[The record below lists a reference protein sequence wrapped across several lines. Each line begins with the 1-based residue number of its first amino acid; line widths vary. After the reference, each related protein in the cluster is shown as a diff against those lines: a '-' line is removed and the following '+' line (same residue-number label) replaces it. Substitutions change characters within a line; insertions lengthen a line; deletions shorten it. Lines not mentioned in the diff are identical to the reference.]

1 MFNKQQ
7 ALDIA
12 SKLLRRGIGWTGKSS
27 ADRISAQLAED
38 LPPVVSQDTYL
49 GTLRFYCPGRL
60 PLYRANTLLTKE
72 PETLEWIESFDK
84 DDVLWDIGAN
94 VGIFSLYASLRGNR
108 VLAFEPA
115 PGNYYLL
122 SRNIEINDSDEKIS
136 AYCIAFSDSTRLEA
150 FYMQSTDL
158 GGALNNLGEATDW
171 QGEEFDH
178 SFKQAAVGYTIDDF
192 MDNFAP
198 SCPNHLKI
206 DVDGIENKILKGGK
220 RVLSDDRVKSV
231 LVELDTGRTETYAEA
246 MQVLSQAGLQLA
258 EKKHAPEFDGS
269 KYSSLY
275 NHIFARP

>member
-12 SKLLRRGIGWTGKSS
+12 SELLRRGIGWAGKSS

-38 LPPVVSQDTYL
+38 LPRVVSQDTCS

-60 PLYRANTLLTKE
+60 PLYRASTLLTKE
-72 PETLEWIESFDK
+72 PETLEWIESFDQ

-94 VGIFSLYASLRGNR
+94 VGIFSLYASLIGNR

-122 SRNIEINDSDEKIS
+122 SRNIEINDFDEKIS
-136 AYCIAFSDSTRLEA
+136 AYCIAFSDSTKLNT

-171 QGEEFDH
+171 QGGEFDH
-178 SFKQAAVGYTIDDF
+178 SLKQAAVGYTIDDF

-198 SCPNHLKI
+198 LFPNHVKI
-206 DVDGIENKILKGGK
+206 DVDGIENTILKGGK

-231 LVELDTGRTETYAEA
+231 LVELDTGRTDTYAEA
-246 MQVLSQAGLQLA
+246 MQVLGQAGLQLA